1 MNLPQFSVRHPVIIS
16 ILLLVLAV
24 FGTIAYQGLN
34 REMVPSAG
42 LPQANIITVWPGAGV
57 EDMEETITRPIE
69 NQLSTLGGLS
79 MMTSTSR
86 ASVSVVSLEFSDG
99 TDVFSRL
106 PEIRELLNSIS
117 DELPDEIQ
125 GPPEILISEADTLI
139 PVFSFQIDTPG
150 SPRMLEQFIDDE
162 VSPRLARIPGVARI
176 NVIGAPEEQ
185 IRVTLDPDLARAR
198 EITPLEVVG
207 AISQG
212 NRNIPAGELRFLNQ
226 ELSMTTEGA
235 LRSLDELRNLVVGG
249 EGGAFVTLG
258 DIARVERYLAEP
270 TIRVRS
276 QGASTMMVDLL
287 KRDTGNTLDIVAQA
301 EATMDRIARE
311 NPGMFTWQTVSD
323 QREMTERSINTVIT
337 SALLGTLLATVVML
351 LFLRDLRAT
360 VIIALSIPISMLSAA
375 AMMNISGQT
384 LNLLTL
390 SGITV
395 AVGMIVD
402 ASIVTLENTW
412 THFHRTGDAATA
424 AERGASEVSSA
435 VIASTLT
442 SVSVFLP
449 LVFLDGI
456 IGIIMQDLA
465 LTIVYALIAA
475 AAVALVVV
483 PFLSHRLLSSRVGK
497 FAASPM
503 EPVFFQRFRNWYN
516 RVLPRALD
524 NPRFVLVLAGAIF
537 VASVLLLTTVS
548 VSFLAP
554 TDTGEFEIHLETPRN
569 FSLDETAAVVDEI
582 DAIVRELV
590 PEIEAAVF
598 YVGTNSALAV
608 TSTRNRA
615 FGRIRLRDGRDRS
628 RSIQNLIPVLQEALD
643 TQITQGSVTVL
654 NGGLDALMALATSG
668 QGFQMQIFGTRLE
681 DVVAVAEVVR
691 EQLSR
696 DRNVRKAETN
706 VAFDQEQLF
715 LTLSHDRMGRLG
727 VQAADAGATARILT
741 EGVVAGS
748 FIGEERIPIR
758 VRSTLADETADE
770 QTVHRMFLRNRD
782 GATLSFAAF
791 ADLAPRQTV
800 STINKRDRTISATV
814 RGFLFDEDQS
824 GVTARMEAFMAGLDM
839 PEGVSWGRAGTSE
852 LIFDS
857 ARSLIGML
865 GLAIFLV
872 YVVMV
877 IQFERY
883 RQPLIIMAAVPFA
896 LIGVVVGLLLFRS
909 SLSIIAMLGLITL
922 GGTVVN
928 NAIVMVDH
936 INGLQNRDGL
946 PIREAIIT
954 GAVERLRPITMT
966 TLTTLFAVLPMA
978 FSLGD
983 GSEIYAPLGQ
993 AIFGGLLSSTVITL
1007 FVVPVLYLLIEG
1019 GGSRKPRYSRGM
1031 GTVALVVLSGALLSF
1046 PSGVTAQETGEI
1058 TEEIRRFGAELET
1071 LLRYDEPFSP
1081 AASVRAEGAV
1091 QENSA
1096 IQRRLAALRGAEAEV
1111 AGARAQRQPELTLRA
1126 DAAWLGNP
1134 PDGVILPP
1142 GALGDM
1148 PGIGPLP
1155 TQEVEV
1161 FPGAES
1167 NRFEAAVRFRQPL
1180 FTSGAITAGI
1190 DAARA
1195 GQRVAAA
1202 QLSAQR
1208 HGHTIQVQALSEQLR
1223 ILQELHR
1230 VLQVQET
1237 AAEELVRITRESWR
1251 SGFIPEREY
1260 LDARLSR
1267 EEVRLAATETL
1278 QQQGDIEEELRRITG
1293 ASPEGVRNLAPSL
1306 PTAQMLQQS
1315 EEELVRRL
1323 QGSSWELQILQEVAA
1338 LRRAQTRLA
1347 AAQGLLRPEV
1357 GLQVEAT
1364 VTGSVKEVD
1373 TWNVIVGVGIT
1384 VPLYDGGRRS
1394 ASSTGAT
1401 ATAEESTWERTER
1414 EEELTAT
1421 VRNGL
1426 RRISTLQAQMDHTR
1440 AVLAVRE
1447 REVQDAEAG
1456 AAAGAGGPE
1465 VVLQAVLNYG
1475 TALTTGYRHLS
1486 AYRQQLWEIMAL
1498 LGE

>member
-16 ILLLVLAV
+16 ILLVVLAV

-79 MMTSTSR
+79 LMTSTSR
-86 ASVSVVSLEFSDG
+86 ASVSIVSLEFNDG

-150 SPRMLEQFIDDE
+150 SPRALEQFIDDE
-162 VSPRLARIPGVARI
+162 ISPRLARISGVARI

-207 AISQG
+207 AITQG

-235 LRSLDELRNLVVGG
+235 LRSLDELRNMVVGG
-249 EGGAFVTLG
+249 QDGAFVTLA

-270 TIRVRS
+270 SIRVRS
-276 QGASTMMVDLL
+276 GGTSTMMVDLL

-301 EATMDRIARE
+301 EATMNRIARE
-311 NPGMFTWQTVSD
+311 HPGMFTWQTVSD

-375 AMMNISGQT
+375 AMMNVSGQT

-412 THFHRTGDAATA
+412 THFHRTGDAAIA

-435 VIASTLT
+435 IIASTLT

-475 AAVALVVV
+475 AVVALVVV
-483 PFLSHRLLSSRVGK
+483 PFLSNRLLSSRVGK
-497 FAASPM
+497 VASSPM
-503 EPVFFQRFRNWYN
+503 EPMFFQRFRNWYN

-537 VASVLLLTTVS
+537 FASILLLTTVS

-582 DAIVRELV
+582 DAILRELV

-598 YVGTNSALAV
+598 YVGTNSALAL

-615 FGRIRLRDGRDRS
+615 FGRIRLHDGRDRT
-628 RSIQNLIPVLQEALD
+628 RSIQNLIPLIQDALD

-715 LTLSHDRMGRLG
+715 LTLSHERMGRLG
-727 VQAADAGATARILT
+727 VQASDAGLTARILT

-758 VRSTLADETADE
+758 VRSTLADEIADT

-782 GATLSFAAF
+782 GVTLSFASF

-814 RGFLFDEDQS
+814 RGFLIDEDQS
-824 GVTARMEAFMAGLDM
+824 GVTARMETFMTGLDL
-839 PEGVSWGRAGTSE
+839 PEGISWGRAGTSE

-936 INGLQNRDGL
+936 INGLQNREGMPL
-946 PIREAIIT
+946 REAIIT

-1007 FVVPVLYLLIEG
+1007 FLIPVLYLLVEG
-1019 GGSRKPRYSRGM
+1019 GASRKSRGSR
-1031 GTVALVVLSGALLSF
+1031 GTATGALVVLMVAGMLTGARGTVS
-1046 PSGVTAQETGEI
+1046 AQETG
-1058 TEEIRRFGAELET
+1058 TLTDTMKRFGGDLES
-1071 LLRYDEPFSP
+1071 LLRYDEPFAPGTVDENIGES
-1081 AASVRAEGAV
+1081 AAV
-1091 QENSA
+1091 Q
-1096 IQRRLAALRGAEAEV
+1096 QRMSALRGAEADA
-1111 AGARAQRQPELTLRA
+1111 AGARAQRQPEVTLRT
-1126 DAAWLGNP
+1126 DAAWLANP
-1134 PDGVILPP
+1134 PEGVTLSP
-1142 GALGDM
+1142 GALGEL
-1148 PGIGPLP
+1148 PNIGPFP
-1155 TQEVEV
+1155 PQTVEV
-1161 FPGAES
+1161 FPGADS
-1167 NRFEAAVRFRQPL
+1167 SRIEAGVRLRQPL
-1180 FTSGAITAGI
+1180 FTSGALTAGI

-1195 GQRVAAA
+1195 GQRVAST
-1202 QLSAQR
+1202 QLAAQR
-1208 HGHTIQVQALSEQLR
+1208 HRDTIQVQAIGEQMR
-1223 ILQELHR
+1223 ILRELYR

-1237 AAEELVRITRESWR
+1237 VAEELVRITRESWR

-1260 LDARLSR
+1260 LNARLSR
-1267 EEVRLAATETL
+1267 EEVRLAVTETL
-1278 QQQGDIEEELRRITG
+1278 QQLGDIEEELQRITG
-1293 ASPEGVRNLAPSL
+1293 LSLEVAQNLSPAL

-1323 QGSSWELQILQEVAA
+1323 QGSSWELQILQEVTA
-1338 LRRAQTRLA
+1338 LRHAQTRLA
-1347 AAQGLLRPEV
+1347 RAQGLLRPEV

-1364 VTGSVKEVD
+1364 VTGSLEDLD
-1373 TWNVIVGVGIT
+1373 TWNVIIGVGLT
-1384 VPLYDGGRRS
+1384 VPLFDGGRRS
-1394 ASSTGAT
+1394 ASTARAT
-1401 ATAEESTWERTER
+1401 ATAEQSTWEQRER
-1414 EEELTAT
+1414 EEQLTAT
-1421 VRNGL
+1421 MRNSVRRL
-1426 RRISTLQAQMDHTR
+1426 VTLQAQMDHTR

-1447 REVQDAEAG
+1447 REIRDAEVSV
-1456 AAAGAGGPE
+1456 AAGAGGPE
-1465 VVLQAVLNYG
+1465 VVLQAVIKYG
-1475 TALTTGYRHLS
+1475 NAVATGYQHLS
-1486 AYRQQLWEIMAL
+1486 AYRQQMWEIMAL
-1498 LGE
+1498 LGD